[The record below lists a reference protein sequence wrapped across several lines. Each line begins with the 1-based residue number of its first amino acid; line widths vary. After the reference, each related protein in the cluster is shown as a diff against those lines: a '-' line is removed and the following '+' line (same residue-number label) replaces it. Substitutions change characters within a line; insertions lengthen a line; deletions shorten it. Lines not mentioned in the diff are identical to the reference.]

1 MYFVFYSHYKTK
13 DMCEGGIKQKL
24 DPKNSTVPRPRPPVL
39 KFLDPPLGDVEL
51 MSAWLSAMGGLIVL
65 NGV

>member
-1 MYFVFYSHYKTK
+1 
-13 DMCEGGIKQKL
+13 MCEGGIKQKL

-51 MSAWLSAMGGLIVL
+51 MSAWLSAMGELIVL